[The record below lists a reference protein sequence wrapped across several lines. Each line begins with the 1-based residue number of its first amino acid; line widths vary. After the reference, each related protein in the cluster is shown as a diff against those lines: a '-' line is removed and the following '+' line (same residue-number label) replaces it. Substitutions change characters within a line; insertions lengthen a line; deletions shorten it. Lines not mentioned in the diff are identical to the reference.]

1 MKSTP
6 VASQVVNV
14 NVGPAD
20 AYAKTQETSQSLPRR
35 QGTSPIAAPP
45 CPNGFCPACR
55 AAMAR
60 EAAGPDRPTAGARSV
75 EAHRLRCYP
84 IATRR
89 PPPAGRPGPAHPP
102 PHGRRPRPAGG
113 AGAAHL
119 ARERAWR
126 ISDGI
131 GHPGGEPRGFRPS
144 PRRHRAGPR
153 GGIVS
158 GPEDLLADAG
168 AARGGGADGEPKA
181 RALAREAALTTTAA
195 EWLAEIE
202 QQAHE
207 QPERAYVALPG
218 DWGRVLFILKDR
230 DRFVGYEYGGAQ
242 VWTRK
247 GGELDY
253 FLAAPLGV
261 QVLSRESAIA
271 LLAQA
276 IEKGA

>member
-1 MKSTP
+1 VSPEDDVT
-6 VASQVVNV
+6 AILQEQ
-14 NVGPAD
+14 GAD
-20 AYAKTQETSQSLPRR
+20 RR
-35 QGTSPIAAPP
+35 ALGQ
-45 CPNGFCPACR
+45 
-55 AAMAR
+55 
-60 EAAGPDRPTAGARSV
+60 
-75 EAHRLRCYP
+75 RLRAEREP
-84 IATRR
+84 T
-89 PPPAGRPGPAHPP
+89 PASVRA
-102 PHGRRPRPAGG
+102 
-113 AGAAHL
+113 
-119 ARERAWR
+119 ER
-126 ISDGI
+126 D
-131 GHPGGEPRGFRPS
+131 
-144 PRRHRAGPR
+144 
-153 GGIVS
+153 
-158 GPEDLLADAG
+158 
-168 AARGGGADGEPKA
+168 PKT